1 MTVMIVLVTLS
12 GEIGIK
18 SPRSRSNFEHALI
31 QNIKNVINVERASID
46 QGYIILNVEGDYS
59 KLSKVF
65 GIASYSPV
73 DVIFFSKL
81 EEIVEYTKKKY
92 AEAVKGKKFAVRV
105 RRVGNHNFTSI
116 DVAKAVGS
124 ALYPYSAGVDLENPE
139 VSIYINIRQDHAYI
153 YDKVFEGP
161 KGLPIGVAGRT
172 VVLFSG
178 GFDSPVAT
186 WMMMKRGTSVTL
198 LNFKLGGDLHKKIV
212 TEEAKILSEWNS
224 GHKMKIYFVDGIKVL
239 TALANVNKYIRV
251 VVLKRIMYK
260 TAQLLAKEIKAYSV
274 TTGESLSQVSSQT
287 MKNLFVTEYNVNIPI
302 FRPLIGFDKDEII
315 ELSRK
320 IGTYELSSKMPE
332 YCVISSKSTTAANLD
347 EVLKAEE
354 QANIDYKKLI
364 EEAEVIEI

>member
-1 MTVMIVLVTLS
+1 MIILVTLS

-18 SPRSRSNFEHALI
+18 SPRSRSNLEHMLI
-31 QNIKNVINVERASID
+31 QNIKNVVNVKSAKID
-46 QGYIILNVEGDYS
+46 QGYIILEVDGNFD

-65 GIASYSPV
+65 GIASYSPA
-73 DVIFFSKL
+73 DVIYFSKL
-81 EEIVEYTKKKY
+81 DEIVEYVKNKY

-105 RRVGNHNFTSI
+105 KRVGNHNFTSI
-116 DVAKAVGS
+116 EVAKIVGS
-124 ALYPYSAGVDLENPE
+124 ALYPYSSGVDLENPDIE
-139 VSIYINIRQDHAYI
+139 IHINIRQDHAYI

-161 KGLPIGVAGRT
+161 KGYPIGTTGRT

-198 LNFKLGGDLHKKIV
+198 LNFKLGGDLHKNLVI
-212 TEEAKILSEWNS
+212 EEAKVLSEWNS
-224 GHKMKIYFVDGIKVL
+224 GHKIKIYFVDGMPL
-239 TALANVNKYIRV
+239 LATLANVKKPIRV

-260 TAQLLAKEIKAYSV
+260 TAELLAKEIKAYSI

-287 MKNLFVTEYNVNIPI
+287 MKNLFVTEYGINIPV
-302 FRPLIGFDKDEII
+302 FRPLIGFDKNEIMD
-315 ELSRK
+315 LARK

-332 YCVISSKSTTAANLD
+332 YCAISTRATTAANLD

-354 QANIDYKKLI
+354 GLNIDYKKLI
-364 EEAEVIEI
+364 DEAEIVEV